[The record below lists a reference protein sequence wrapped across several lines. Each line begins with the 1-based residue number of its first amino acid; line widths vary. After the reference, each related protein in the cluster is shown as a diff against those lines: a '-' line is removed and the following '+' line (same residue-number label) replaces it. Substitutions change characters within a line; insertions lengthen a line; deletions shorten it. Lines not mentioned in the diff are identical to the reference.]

1 MRETQAATD
10 SGAASEIVAALLT
23 AARALVAISARSL
36 AAVDE
41 TLTMPRFHML
51 VVLEN
56 SGPTNLA
63 GLVERLAVNPSTAT
77 RMVDRLSAS
86 GMVERTSDPADG
98 RVTKIT
104 ATAAGR
110 AVVREV
116 TARRQADIA
125 RIFAAM
131 PGGEQKALT
140 AALRAATAAM
150 TATRMRPTQGL
161 RSHWRMMAARH
172 GPYGVHLPAP

>member
-1 MRETQAATD
+1 MRETQAAAD
-10 SGAASEIVAALLT
+10 SGAASEMVAALL
-23 AARALVAISARSL
+23 AASQALVAISARSL

-41 TLTMPRFHML
+41 TLTMPRFRVL

-56 SGPTNLA
+56 AGPTNLA
-63 GLVERLAVNPSTAT
+63 GLAECLAVNPSIAR

-86 GMVERTSDPADG
+86 GIVERTPDPADG
-98 RVTKIT
+98 RVTKIA

-110 AVVREV
+110 TVVREV

-131 PGGEQKALT
+131 PGGDQKALP
-140 AALRAATAAM
+140 AALRVFTEAAGKDRVAPAVYAAF
-150 TATRMRPTQGL
+150 A
-161 RSHWRMMAARH
+161 
-172 GPYGVHLPAP
+172 LPG